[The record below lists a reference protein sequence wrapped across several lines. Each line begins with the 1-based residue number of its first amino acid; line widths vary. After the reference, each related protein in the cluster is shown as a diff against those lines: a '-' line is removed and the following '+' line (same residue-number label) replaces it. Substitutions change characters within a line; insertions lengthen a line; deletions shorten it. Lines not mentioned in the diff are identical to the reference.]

1 MNRSMTI
8 ASFVISCVAVLV
20 AVGAL
25 WYARGQKLAAENSAL
40 EAKRSADAAA
50 ALVEIESERRTE
62 EVDEANRLRVQF
74 NLVHHN
80 KSAYLLRND
89 GTDSAYGVHVD
100 SPDLIA
106 RGDFDFAE
114 FTAGEAH
121 KFILGRSMGSADHI
135 TVTWHHEPDRSD
147 SPRSVKLYV

>member
-1 MNRSMTI
+1 MTV
-8 ASFVISCVAVLV
+8 ASFVISCAAVLV
-20 AVGAL
+20 ALGAL
-25 WYARGQKLAAENSAL
+25 WYARGQKLAAEQSAL

-50 ALVEIESERRTE
+50 ELAKIEQERRAD
-62 EVDEANRLRVQF
+62 EVDQANRLRVRF

-89 GTDSAYGVHVD
+89 GTDSAYRVHVD
-100 SPDLIA
+100 SQDIIA

-114 FTAGEAH
+114 FTAGETH
-121 KFILGRSMGSADHI
+121 KFILARTMGSADHI
-135 TVTWHHEPDRSD
+135 TVTWHDEPDHSD